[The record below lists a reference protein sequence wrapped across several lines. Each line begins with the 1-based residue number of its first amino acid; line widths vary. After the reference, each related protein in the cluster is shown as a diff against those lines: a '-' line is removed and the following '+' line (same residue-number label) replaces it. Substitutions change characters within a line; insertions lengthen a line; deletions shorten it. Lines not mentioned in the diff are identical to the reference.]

1 MVLGLMIA
9 FSGGGSAEAARNGG
23 PRMED
28 HDVTFAIVRDGKTYT
43 LQADFLLLNDGSGHA
58 DADLRA
64 AKAELLANLNQA
76 AGQTAGFSS
85 SGYVLAGYSWA
96 SHTASY
102 GYNAAGKPSSLG
114 GDLAAV
120 QASANTWSSAGA
132 NFSFTGGGAT
142 TIGAGACNG
151 THDGVNTVGWKQQ
164 SGSILAVTCTL
175 YGGANEAEFDMQ
187 ISPGWNWT
195 TGSTPNVDLQSVV
208 THEFGHALGLN
219 HSTNSGA
226 VMYASYTAGTLKRS
240 LTADDIAGLT
250 AIYGAGSG
258 GGSTTT
264 TTATATPTKTSTPAP
279 TATTAPAV
287 KAALASPAPG
297 TTLTTS
303 TANFAWSA
311 GSQALEYFL
320 YVGTTAGSNSIYG
333 RSQAL
338 ATSVSVSGIPINGSP
353 VYVRLWTRFA
363 TGWQYSDYTYATKAA
378 TTTTPATPAKAALSS
393 PANGSNLSGG
403 AATFSW
409 SSGTSASQYFLY
421 IGTSAGSNNL
431 YGQSQGLNRSVS
443 LGGLPR
449 NGTRLYVRLWT
460 LLPTG
465 WQYADYQFTS
475 Y

>member
-1 MVLGLMIA
+1 MGWIVLRGRTARLIAALGAPMVLGLMVA

-23 PRMED
+23 PKIED
-28 HDVTFAIVRDGKTYT
+28 HDVTLEIVRDGKTYT
-43 LQADFLLLNDGSGHA
+43 LQADFLLLNDGKGHA

-64 AKAELLANLNQA
+64 AKEQLLANLNQT

-96 SHTASY
+96 NHTASY

-120 QASANTWSSAGA
+120 QASANTWSTAGA
-132 NFSFTGGGAT
+132 NFSFTGGGT
-142 TIGAGACNG
+142 TTVSAGACDG

-195 TGSTPNVDLQSVV
+195 TGSAVNVDLQSVV

-219 HSTNSGA
+219 HSTNSSA

-240 LTADDIAGLT
+240 LTADDLAGLT
-250 AIYGAGSG
+250 AIYGTGS
-258 GGSTTT
+258 GSTTT
-264 TTATATPTKTSTPAP
+264 TTATATPTKTSTPTP
-279 TATTAPAV
+279 TATAAPAV
-287 KAALASPAPG
+287 KAAITSPAAG

-303 TANFAWSA
+303 TTNFAWNA

-320 YVGTTAGSNSIYG
+320 YVGTTAGSNNIYG

-338 ATSVSVSGIPINGSP
+338 ATSVSVSGIPISGSP
-353 VYVRLWTRFA
+353 VYVRLWTRFS
-363 TGWQYSDYTYATKAA
+363 TGWQYTDYTYGTQAA
-378 TTTTPATPAKAALSS
+378 TTTTTTTATKATLSS

-403 AATFSW
+403 AA
-409 SSGTSASQYFLY
+409 A
-421 IGTSAGSNNL
+421 
-431 YGQSQGLNRSVS
+431 
-443 LGGLPR
+443 LP
-449 NGTRLYVRLWT
+449 
-460 LLPTG
+460 
-465 WQYADYQFTS
+465 
-475 Y
+475 